1 MLKHKTAP
9 RPACL
14 TEAWARSNRS
24 RMRRWKSTP
33 CSQSLPMGP
42 HEAVACGRLY
52 FMAVS
57 SKSLQASRTHPREC
71 LAVPYLKP
79 VRSRWSTETAQTGLA
94 GRLNEFAWSRL
105 EMRSD
110 NFDHPLRRCAV
121 MKEPKISR
129 IPQIVPTELEI
140 D

>member
-1 MLKHKTAP
+1 
-9 RPACL
+9 
-14 TEAWARSNRS
+14 
-24 RMRRWKSTP
+24 
-33 CSQSLPMGP
+33 
-42 HEAVACGRLY
+42 
-52 FMAVS
+52 MAVS

-94 GRLNEFAWSRL
+94 GRLNDFAWSRR

-110 NFDHPLRRCAV
+110 NFDHPLRRCAG

-140 D
+140 DPHFLRSNSQFLRKNSLLNQKHSLFR